1 MTFCPGCFNDTTFTI
16 CECCGYDQTIERS
29 SVVLRHLTKLNHEH
43 YLIGRV
49 LGEPGGF
56 GITYLGWD
64 LRLKKLVAIKEF
76 LPRNI
81 ATRQQN
87 RPIVEHHTTEDA
99 DEFSF
104 GLKRFLE
111 EARTLAQLDHPN
123 IVRVR
128 DYFEENGTGYLVMD
142 YYDGMTLSEFM
153 ERHEDGKISVKLA
166 IEILMPV
173 LDGLKEVHAKGFLH
187 RDIKPQNIYLTTG
200 NRPILLDFGAARQ
213 AMGERHSSMSVVL
226 SEGYAPIEQYQ
237 RGSQQGP
244 WTDVYGAASTLY
256 TMMTGKQ
263 FPGPLDR
270 IHDASIHLEL
280 PPTGYRYANAI
291 TEGLAIEPGERTQ
304 SINQFQLNL
313 LKGSGR
319 YKLKSFSVLR
329 DRITDALR
337 GMQIPSF
344 KRYSHSTFRKPRLVI
359 VSTII
364 YYFVVLL
371 GLYLGAFERPS
382 SFASITEQDG
392 YHHAIALLSF
402 YLVPLLNVPLRS
414 RELSMFAFWACL
426 VTQVF
431 LPTFKWMNGD
441 TLHSSGSFLL
451 SLLFGLMATNSLYVV
466 YSALKDINDE

>member
-153 ERHEDGKISVKLA
+153 ERHEDGKISV
-166 IEILMPV
+166 
-173 LDGLKEVHAKGFLH
+173 
-187 RDIKPQNIYLTTG
+187 
-200 NRPILLDFGAARQ
+200 
-213 AMGERHSSMSVVL
+213 
-226 SEGYAPIEQYQ
+226 
-237 RGSQQGP
+237 
-244 WTDVYGAASTLY
+244 
-256 TMMTGKQ
+256 
-263 FPGPLDR
+263 
-270 IHDASIHLEL
+270 
-280 PPTGYRYANAI
+280 
-291 TEGLAIEPGERTQ
+291 
-304 SINQFQLNL
+304 
-313 LKGSGR
+313 
-319 YKLKSFSVLR
+319 
-329 DRITDALR
+329 
-337 GMQIPSF
+337 
-344 KRYSHSTFRKPRLVI
+344 
-359 VSTII
+359 
-364 YYFVVLL
+364 
-371 GLYLGAFERPS
+371 
-382 SFASITEQDG
+382 
-392 YHHAIALLSF
+392 
-402 YLVPLLNVPLRS
+402 
-414 RELSMFAFWACL
+414 
-426 VTQVF
+426 
-431 LPTFKWMNGD
+431 
-441 TLHSSGSFLL
+441 
-451 SLLFGLMATNSLYVV
+451 
-466 YSALKDINDE
+466 